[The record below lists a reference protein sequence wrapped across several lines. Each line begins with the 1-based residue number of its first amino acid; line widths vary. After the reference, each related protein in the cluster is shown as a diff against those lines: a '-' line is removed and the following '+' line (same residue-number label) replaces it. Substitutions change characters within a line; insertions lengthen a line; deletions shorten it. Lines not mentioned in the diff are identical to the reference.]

1 MKNNIKN
8 IIDDFGFTR
17 LIAIV
22 FFLVVA
28 ALVPILKLNTATLYS
43 QALIRIAMNSVLVLT
58 MVPTMVC
65 GAGMNFALPIGII
78 CGLLGGLISLN
89 FRLTGAAGFF
99 GAIALSL
106 PFSLVLG
113 YLYGQLMNR
122 VKGSEMMIAS
132 YVGFAVISIMSIVW
146 LFIPLDNLILRM
158 QMGRG
163 VRRDVVLSEYWD
175 KILDGFLSFKIG
187 GLTIPTGTFLFSFA
201 LCFLVYLFMNSKTGA
216 MMRAAG
222 QNPGLASASGIDVNK
237 MRIWGITLST
247 VLGGIG
253 ILVYAQ
259 SFGFLQFYDSPKMM
273 SFSAVAA
280 VLIGGA
286 SNKRASIFNVLFGV
300 AIFQG
305 LLTLSLPVANM
316 ILPESNI
323 SDIFRMIIS
332 NGIILYALGK
342 GSGQK

>member
-1 MKNNIKN
+1 MKSKFTKWIES
-8 IIDDFGFTR
+8 FGITR
-17 LIAIV
+17 IVAIT

-28 ALVPILKLNTATLYS
+28 ILVPILKLNTSTLYS
-43 QALIRIAMNSVLVLT
+43 QAFTRMAMNGVLVLT
-58 MVPTMVC
+58 MVPIMVC

-78 CGLLGGLISLN
+78 CGLIGGLISVN
-89 FRLTGAAGFF
+89 MKLTGFVGFF
-99 GAIALSL
+99 AAIVCSL
-106 PFSLVLG
+106 PFSLVFG
-113 YLYGQLMNR
+113 YLYGMLMNR
-122 VKGSEMMIAS
+122 VKGSEMIIAT
-132 YVGFAVISIMSIVW
+132 YVGFTMISIMCIVW
-146 LFIPLDNLILRM
+146 LFIPLNNLVLRM

-163 VRRDVVLSEYWD
+163 VRKDVTLTDYWAD
-175 KILDGFLSFKIG
+175 ILDGTLSLKIG
-187 GLTIPTGTFLFSFA
+187 GLTIPMGTFLFVFVM
-201 LCFLVYLFMNSKTGA
+201 CFLVYLFLRSKTGM

-222 QNPGLASASGIDVNK
+222 QNPGFAEANGINIDK

-286 SNKRASIFNVLFGV
+286 SNKKASIFNVLFGV
-300 AIFQG
+300 MVFQG
-305 LLTLSLPVANM
+305 LLTLSLPVANV

-323 SDIFRMIIS
+323 SDIMRMIIS